1 MRTLR
6 ILLVS
11 PPTDSAIKKTLGV
24 SGPPLGLAYLAS
36 VIRREG
42 HEVRIVDSLTEDYTF
57 DDLRRVMRSYYPDA
71 VGITATTSMMPDAY
85 AVAAIAKEINP
96 EIMVIMGGP
105 HVTFVPDL
113 TFQECPHVDVI
124 VRGEGEEI
132 IRQLLSVLQG
142 RRKLKE
148 IRGISYLENGV
159 VKHNPPMPLI
169 ENLDSIPIPAYDLLP
184 MEKYRVEGLRFGAIM
199 TSRGC
204 PFQCIF
210 CSSSLLFGKRWRG
223 HSPERVLQEIRIL
236 YDDFGVRE
244 IEFLDDTFTLNR
256 KRARK
261 IADMIVEEGLDISW
275 TASSRVNTFDA
286 ETGRRMK
293 RAGCHTVY
301 FGIESGS
308 QKTLEIIGKGITLQ
322 QAIDAV
328 RTAKKV
334 KLSPLGSFIIGFPH
348 ETEEDIKKTISFSKK
363 VGVHMAQFTVATPYP
378 GTKLWDLA
386 LKKNLLL
393 TRDWRKFTTVTVVM
407 KSFHLTAKQIQRLLG
422 WAYISFYLRPKVILM
437 DIIKNRGFI
446 LKKALPAAISY
457 LIRRRK

>member
-6 ILLVS
+6 ILLIS
-11 PPTDSAIKKTLGV
+11 PPTDSAIKRTLGV

-36 VIRREG
+36 VVREEG
-42 HEVRIVDSLTEDYTF
+42 HEVRIADSLTEDYTF
-57 DDLRRVMRSYYPDA
+57 DDLRKVIKSYYPDV
-71 VGITATTSMMPDAY
+71 VGITATTSMIPDAY
-85 AVAAIAKEINP
+85 TAAAITKEIDP
-96 EIMVIMGGP
+96 EITVIMGGP

-124 VRGEGEEI
+124 VRGEGEEVL
-132 IRQLLSVLQG
+132 RHLLMVLQG
-142 RRKLKE
+142 RKDLKE
-148 IRGISYLENGV
+148 VRGISYLKDGV
-159 VKHNPPMPLI
+159 VRHNPPMPLI
-169 ENLDSIPIPAYDLLP
+169 DDLDSIPIPAYDLLP
-184 MEKYRVEGLRFGAIM
+184 MDKYRVGRLRFGVIM

-210 CSSSLLFGKRWRG
+210 CSSSLLFGKTWRG
-223 HSPERVLQEIRIL
+223 HSPRRVLQEIRIL
-236 YDDFGVRE
+236 YDDFKARE

-256 KRARK
+256 RRAREITDK
-261 IADMIVEEGLDISW
+261 IAEEGLDISW
-275 TASSRVNTFDA
+275 SASSRVNTFDA
-286 ETGRRMK
+286 ETGRCMR

-308 QKTLEIIGKGITLQ
+308 QRTLDFIGKGITLQ

-348 ETEEDIKKTISFSKK
+348 ETKEDVKRTISFSKR
-363 VGVHMAQFTVATPYP
+363 VGVDMAQFTVATPYP

-386 LKKNLLL
+386 LRKNLLL
-393 TRDWRKFTTVTVVM
+393 TRNWRKFTTLNVVM
-407 KSFHLTAKQIQRLLG
+407 RSFHLTARQIQRFLG
-422 WAYISFYLRPKVILM
+422 WAYISFYLRPKIVLT
-437 DIIKNRGFI
+437 DIVKNKGFI

-457 LIRRRK
+457 LLRRSD